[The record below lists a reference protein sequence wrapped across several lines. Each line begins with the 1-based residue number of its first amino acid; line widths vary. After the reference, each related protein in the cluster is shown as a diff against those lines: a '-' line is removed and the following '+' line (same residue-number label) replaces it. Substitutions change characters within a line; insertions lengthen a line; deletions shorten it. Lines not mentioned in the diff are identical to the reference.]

1 MATLTPLIL
10 VVEDEATLRRFLAD
24 TLQRQGYAVE
34 EVGTA
39 EGALLLA
46 ASQNPDLLLLD
57 LGLPDLDGKEVVR
70 QVRRNQVTPII
81 ILSARDQESEK
92 VAALEAGADDYL
104 TKPFGSA
111 ELVARIK
118 VALRHRAR
126 EQGPQVQQTFGDL
139 VWLPQEQ
146 QVLHRGIPV
155 HFTPT
160 EYRLFQFLASSPGRV
175 LTYSTILHEVWGY
188 SSLEQA
194 QNVRVTVAAL
204 RRKIQDGEGGVRYIG
219 TEVGT
224 GYRFL
229 APPPRDHPR

>member
-1 MATLTPLIL
+1 MTSRIL
-10 VVEDEATLRRFLAD
+10 VVDDEAALRRFLAD
-24 TLQRQGYAVE
+24 TLKHHGYLVE

-46 ASQNPDLLLLD
+46 ASNNPDLVLLD

-70 QVRRNQVTPII
+70 QIRAQRSTPIL

-118 VALRHRAR
+118 VALRHRVR
-126 EQGPQVQQTFGDL
+126 EQGPTGKQTFGDL
-139 VWLPQEQ
+139 VWLPEHQ
-146 QVLHRGIPV
+146 QVLFRG
-155 HFTPT
+155 TPIHLT
-160 EYRLFQFLASSPGRV
+160 PMEYRLFQFMASSPGRV
-175 LTYSTILHEVWGY
+175 LTYGTLLHEVWGHA
-188 SSLEQA
+188 SLEQS

-204 RRKIQDGEGGVRYIG
+204 RRKIHDGEEGTRYIG

-229 APPPRDHPR
+229 APKLKER

>member
-1 MATLTPLIL
+1 MAVLNSKVLI
-10 VVEDEATLRRFLAD
+10 VDDEAALRRFLVD
-24 TLQRQGYAVE
+24 TLHHQGYAVE
-34 EVGTA
+34 EAGTA
-39 EGALLLA
+39 EGALHLV
-46 ASQNPDLLLLD
+46 ASLNPDLVLLD

-70 QVRRNQVTPII
+70 RIRESHSMPIL

-126 EQGPQVQQTFGDL
+126 ERGPITRQSFGDL
-139 VWLPQEQ
+139 VWLPEVQ
-146 QVLHRGIPV
+146 QVLHRGSPL
-155 HFTPT
+155 HLTPM
-160 EYRLFQFLASSPGRV
+160 EYRLFEFLASSPGRV
-175 LTYSTILHEVWGY
+175 LTYGTILHEVWGH

-204 RRKIQDGEGGVRYIG
+204 RRKIHDGEDGARYIG

-229 APPPRDHPR
+229 AP

>member
-1 MATLTPLIL
+1 MTVRLL
-10 VVEDEATLRRFLAD
+10 VVDDEASLRRSLND
-24 TLQRQGYAVE
+24 TLQHHGYSVE
-34 EVGTA
+34 AVGTA

-46 ASQNPDLLLLD
+46 ASLNPDLILLD

-70 QVRRNQVTPII
+70 RIRANQSMPII
-81 ILSARDQESEK
+81 ILSARDQEGEK

-111 ELVARIK
+111 ELLARIR
-118 VALRHRAR
+118 VALRHRVR
-126 EQGPQVQQTFGDL
+126 ERGPLEKQTFGDL
-139 VWLPQEQ
+139 VWLPEDQR
-146 QVLHRGIPV
+146 VLHRGTPV
-155 HFTPT
+155 HLTPM
-160 EYRLFQFLASSPGRV
+160 EYRLFQFLASAPGRV
-175 LTYSTILHEVWGY
+175 FTYGTILHEVWGH

-204 RRKIQDGEGGVRYIG
+204 RRKIHDGEQDQRYIA

-229 APPPRDHPR
+229 GGDRQSHLSPV

>member
-1 MATLTPLIL
+1 MASVTARIL
-10 VVEDEATLRRFLAD
+10 VVDDEASLRRFLVA
-24 TLQRQGYAVE
+24 TLQQQGYAVG

-39 EGALLLA
+39 EGALLLV
-46 ASQNPDLLLLD
+46 ASLNPDLVLLD

-70 QVRRNQVTPII
+70 RIRADHSMPIL

-104 TKPFGSA
+104 TKPFGNA

-126 EQGPQVQQTFGDL
+126 DQGPVTPQTWGDL
-139 VWLPQEQ
+139 VWLPLEQ
-146 QVLHRGIPV
+146 QVLLGG
-155 HFTPT
+155 TPIHLT
-160 EYRLFQFLASSPGRV
+160 SMEYRLFQCFASSPGRV
-175 LTYSTILHEVWGY
+175 LTYGTLLREVWGHG
-188 SSLEQA
+188 SLEQA
-194 QNVRVTVAAL
+194 QTVRVTVAAL
-204 RRKIQDGEGGVRYIG
+204 RRKLHDGEAGVRYIG

-229 APPPRDHPR
+229 APPR